1 MDFDAF
7 LEIINTY
14 PALYFIAGLVVG
26 YFLHGIVANGFL
38 SLSSNKK
45 TSRYQSQKSDA
56 AAKRP
61 TTITELQEPSF
72 DLPEA
77 VVKTL
82 TPRRISSI
90 AFDQHGNEV

>member
-1 MDFDAF
+1 MEIDTFF
-7 LEIINTY
+7 EIINAY
-14 PALYFIAGLVVG
+14 PALYFVAGLIVG
-26 YFLHGIVANGFL
+26 YFLHGVAANGFS

-45 TSRYQSQKSDA
+45 PSRYQSKKSD

-77 VVKTL
+77 VANTL
-82 TPRRISSI
+82 TPRRISGI